1 MRSTALNCCKN
12 IAQPPINTITD
23 SLPKERKKNLLN
35 SLLRQRSIYTFYKKD
50 NSSLYLYS
58 HFKCQLS
65 LIYTPFN
72 AILLSSPIYYNRFRA
87 KRLCSTT
94 KFIQLSL
101 SIYIRSSTCTR
112 GNHPLVFNKVSYQP
126 VQTSSSSSS
135 SPISSSNTHYD
146 ISNRGTIVSPPLF

>member
-101 SIYIRSSTCTR
+101 SLYIYTFLHV
-112 GNHPLVFNKVSYQP
+112 HPRK
-126 VQTSSSSSS
+126 
-135 SPISSSNTHYD
+135 SPSRFQQSFVPASSNFLLLLLLLPDQLVKHAPRY
-146 ISNRGTIVSPPLF
+146 I

>member
-12 IAQPPINTITD
+12 IAQPSINTITD

-72 AILLSSPIYYNRFRA
+72 AILLSSRIYYIVFEPRDFVPQRNTTLSLYIYIYVPPRA
-87 KRLCSTT
+87 PAEITLSFST
-94 KFIQLSL
+94 KFRTSQFKLPPPPPPPRSARQTRTT
-101 SIYIRSSTCTR
+101 IYLTVAR
-112 GNHPLVFNKVSYQP
+112 
-126 VQTSSSSSS
+126 
-135 SPISSSNTHYD
+135 
-146 ISNRGTIVSPPLF
+146 

>member
-72 AILLSSPIYYNRFRA
+72 AILLSSRIYYNRFRA
-87 KRLCSTT
+87 KRLCFTT

-101 SIYIRSSTCTR
+101 SLYIYVPPRAPAEITLSFSTKFRTSQFKLPPPPPPPRSARQTR
-112 GNHPLVFNKVSYQP
+112 
-126 VQTSSSSSS
+126 T
-135 SPISSSNTHYD
+135 
-146 ISNRGTIVSPPLF
+146 TIYLTVAR